1 MGAPRDLPS
10 RPPQFGGTLPSRGQ
24 PPQARDMTPPQTT
37 KTVAHAALIAS
48 WTDAPKEEG

>member
-1 MGAPRDLPS
+1 
-10 RPPQFGGTLPSRGQ
+10 
-24 PPQARDMTPPQTT
+24 MTPPQTT